1 MEKDILPQKAIEPAS
16 VKDVAAIGEET
27 PQQLKQCYQCGHDN
41 ADQAF
46 CGACGSPL
54 NLNDYISKKVK
65 DQLTDTIQNR
75 DVLERDSSIKVFKQ
89 AWDWIKLFGGIAIE
103 LLVLTGAGIIWK
115 TSDFWSSVDKA
126 KQSVIDTAKKSSE
139 EITATSSQ
147 ATQDISK
154 ALEGSKTA
162 INRGLV
168 DADHQT
174 QELKQ
179 IMLQVQA
186 EIDNSRTELQ
196 AASSL
201 SERTGYGT
209 LQSFETRP

>member
-1 MEKDILPQKAIEPAS
+1 M
-16 VKDVAAIGEET
+16 
-27 PQQLKQCYQCGHDN
+27 
-41 ADQAF
+41 
-46 CGACGSPL
+46 
-54 NLNDYISKKVK
+54 
-65 DQLTDTIQNR
+65 
-75 DVLERDSSIKVFKQ
+75 LERDSSIKVFKQ